1 MLVVNERFRI
11 PLRELRFT
19 FSRSSGA
26 GGQNVNKVNT
36 KATLHWNLRRTRS
49 LPSDVRTR
57 LLARYSRR
65 VNAAGELLVR
75 SQRFRDQARNVADCL
90 EKLRDLLASVASAP
104 RRRRPTRPSRASVER
119 RLSQKRSQGDLK
131 KQRRPPRPDTD

>member
-1 MLVVNERFRI
+1 MLVVNERLRI

-49 LPSDVRTR
+49 LPADVRTR
-57 LLARYSRR
+57 LLARYARR

-75 SQRFRDQARNVADCL
+75 SQRFRDQGRNVADCL

-131 KQRRPPRPDTD
+131 KRRRPPRPDTD